1 MSSKSHKTQTATD
14 WTEPLPDNPA
24 PKAAPSRKRKF
35 LVIADGSPEASKALH
50 FACLRAAHTQGA
62 VTLLAVIGPA
72 DFQHWLGVEN
82 LMREEAMEEA
92 EHVLHKLAAQAFD
105 NYGVRPELVIKEG
118 KLRERISKLI
128 GEDPDIAVLVLA
140 AGTAKEGPGPLVSSI
155 AGDAAD
161 GFGIP
166 VTIVPG
172 DLSDDQIDLL
182 A

>member
-1 MSSKSHKTQTATD
+1 MNEKSQTE

-24 PKAAPSRKRKF
+24 PKAPALRKRKF
-35 LVIADGSPEASKALH
+35 LVIADGSPEATKALQ
-50 FACLRAAHTQGA
+50 FASLRAAHTQGA

-72 DFQHWLGVEN
+72 HFQHWLGVEN
-82 LMREEAMEEA
+82 LMREEALEEA
-92 EHVLHKLAAQAFD
+92 ERVLHKLAAQAYD
-105 NYGVRPELVIKEG
+105 RCGVRPELVIREG
-118 KLRERISKLI
+118 TIRDQMAQLIS
-128 GEDPDIAVLVLA
+128 EDPDIAVLVLG
-140 AGTAKEGPGPLVSSI
+140 AGTSKEGPGPLVSSI
-155 AGDAAD
+155 ASDAAG

>member
-1 MSSKSHKTQTATD
+1 M
-14 WTEPLPDNPA
+14 PDNPA
-24 PKAAPSRKRKF
+24 PKAPPVRKRKF

-50 FACLRAAHTQGA
+50 FATLRAAHTDGA

-92 EHVLHKLAAQAFD
+92 ERVLHKLAAQAYDQF
-105 NYGVRPELVIKEG
+105 GVRPELIIREG
-118 KLRERISKLI
+118 KLREQMAQLIS
-128 GEDPDIAVLVLA
+128 EDPDISVLVLG
-140 AGTAKEGPGPLVSSI
+140 AGTSKEGPGPLVSSI
-155 AGDAAD
+155 ASDAAG

-172 DLSDDQIDLL
+172 DLSEEQINLL